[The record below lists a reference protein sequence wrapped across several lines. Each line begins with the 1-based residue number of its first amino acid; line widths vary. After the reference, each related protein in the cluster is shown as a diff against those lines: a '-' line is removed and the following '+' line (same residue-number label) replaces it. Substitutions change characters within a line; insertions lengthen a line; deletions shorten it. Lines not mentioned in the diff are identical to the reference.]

1 MQVLEKC
8 DDPEPSAAV
17 LLAAAGKTELHKQ
30 WNTGCYMTYK
40 VILFKPCHSAIHKLM
55 GQGHK
60 KIVQAV
66 RAAMSE
72 ASTDGA
78 ISLPRTKHG
87 ESRLPNVEKYD
98 LSDGFRLVVQLI
110 DGVEKTRV
118 FLFVGTHDDTQRW
131 LDVHKNYRW
140 VQGRND
146 RALDFV
152 LVTPSEEPRH
162 IPVDM
167 LNFDASQEDRAKPL
181 LHRLSDGDWKKL
193 SLPPD
198 AMSIVDSINSDAFEL
213 DADAI
218 LERLVDTISYE
229 KASLIFDLLW
239 HSHMNEWPQLRHR
252 LALVHDTAVL
262 VQDEAAAS
270 EMQAPENSEAFI
282 TFDDTG
288 LWDELFKRGTLAEW
302 MLYLHPEQKQVAER
316 ELRGPSRLR
325 GVSGS
330 GKTCVLVHR
339 ARNLVKKYK
348 QPILLVTLTES
359 MRKLLERLVDDLCG
373 VEASLITVRTMS
385 MLAKDV
391 LSDTMGLPHS
401 NSRLQSAAID
411 AALKVAESTARRH
424 PEFARSAFRTMTHG
438 LLTGYLRDEMSYARG
453 RLVAVELEKYL
464 DAKLFQRRG
473 RGTPLNQADR
483 RIVLVAIQAYLATMV
498 TFDAHDHEA
507 LVSQAI
513 GSTQDDTYVVGKFRC
528 VLSDEVQDLSELDVV
543 LMGLL
548 KTPSGERISKVADGL
563 FLAGDGAQ
571 SIYKRGFVLRRIGI
585 DIVGR
590 SFNLRKNYRNTHEIL
605 KAAFGLVSQFEFAD
619 VDDEILARPAMPD
632 FAESHGARPLIL
644 RCGSNEEE
652 VEHVANEIYSSLAM
666 GQSPGQVCVI
676 APNAYIRNAIEVALK
691 RRGVST
697 SELRNDV
704 DYESDNVKVS
714 TIESAKGHEFSA
726 VYIMGLIEG
735 VLPSLGVDS
744 DTLPR
749 EASRLYVA
757 MTRAREKLVMSY
769 SPRPGQPAS
778 RFLTAIQ
785 DDCDEAM
792 LRNGEFRI
800 IAA

>member
-1 MQVLEKC
+1 
-8 DDPEPSAAV
+8 
-17 LLAAAGKTELHKQ
+17 
-30 WNTGCYMTYK
+30 MTYK

-55 GQGHK
+55 GLGHK
-60 KIVQAV
+60 KVVQAV

-98 LSDGFRLVVQLI
+98 LPDGFRLVVQLI
-110 DGVEKTRV
+110 DGVQKTRV

-140 VQGRND
+140 IQGRND
-146 RALDFV
+146 RTLDFV
-152 LVTPSEEPRH
+152 LVSPLEEARH

-181 LHRLSDGDWKKL
+181 LHRLSDADWKEL
-193 SLPPD
+193 SLPPE
-198 AMSIVDSINSDAFEL
+198 AISIVETINSDALEL
-213 DADAI
+213 DANAI
-218 LERLVDTISYE
+218 LERLVEITSYE
-229 KASLIFDLLW
+229 KASLVFDLLW

-252 LALVHDTAVL
+252 LALMHNAAVL
-262 VQDEAAAS
+262 IQGEDAAL
-270 EMQAPENSEAFI
+270 EMQARENSEAFI

-339 ARNLVKKYK
+339 ARGLVKKYK

-359 MRKLLERLVDDLCG
+359 MRKLLERLIDDLCG
-373 VEASLITVRTMS
+373 VEASLISVRTMS

-391 LSDTMGLPHS
+391 LSDTMRRVPHS
-401 NSRLQSAAID
+401 NSRLQAESID
-411 AALKVAESTARRH
+411 AALKAAESAARRH
-424 PEFARSAFRTMTHG
+424 AEFARSAFRSMTHG
-438 LLTGYLRDEMSYARG
+438 QLISYLRDEMSYVRG
-453 RLVAVELEKYL
+453 RLVADDLEKYL
-464 DAKLFQRRG
+464 DTKLFQRLG
-473 RGTPLNQADR
+473 RGTPLSQTDR
-483 RIVLVAIQAYLATMV
+483 RIVLVAIQAYLASMA
-498 TFDAHDHEA
+498 TFDAQDHEA
-507 LVSQAI
+507 LVSLAI
-513 GSTQDDTYVVGKFRC
+513 GAMQDNTYVIGKFRC
-528 VLSDEVQDLSELDVV
+528 VLSDEVQDLSELDLV

-548 KTPSGERISKVADGL
+548 RTPLGERISKVADGL

-585 DIVGR
+585 DIAGR

-605 KAAFGLVSQFEFAD
+605 KAAFGLVSQFEFSD
-619 VDDEILARPAMPD
+619 VDDETLARPSMPD

-652 VEHVANEIYSSLAM
+652 VEHVASEIYSSLAM

-676 APNAYIRNAIEVALK
+676 APTANIRNAIEEALK

-697 SELRNDV
+697 AELRNDV
-704 DYESDNVKVS
+704 DYESDNVKIS

-735 VLPSLGVDS
+735 VLPSFGIDS

-769 SPRPGQPAS
+769 SPKPGQPAS

-785 DDCDEAM
+785 EDCNEAM
-792 LRNGEFRI
+792 LRNGEFRT